1 MSLRKLLP
9 VALLLAAVSIRC
21 AGSPAEPIGTVSVTQ
36 TTTTTTT
43 SVIPGVNPGVVQV
56 LPSVNGMAGAT
67 VLTFAFSTQPSGGVP
82 PYTVQWNFGDGQSG
96 SGTVA
101 PHVYPTP
108 GIFVSTATV
117 NDSGGRSAQAFATV
131 TIHSVTGSWTVD
143 FSGGPGPTR
152 PVRETFNLV
161 QNGSSVTAKVNPTD
175 DGFGLGAG
183 DGIVAN
189 PRALTVTATFANAI
203 VPPAIGVTPF
213 AATLIGTLDQNASTW
228 SGTASGY
235 PGCPCDFFA
244 QRSVQPGVLSTPA
257 VSDKR

>member
-21 AGSPAEPIGTVSVTQ
+21 AGSPAEPIGTVSITQ

-56 LPSVNGMAGAT
+56 LPSLNGIAGAT
-67 VLTFAFSTQPSGGVP
+67 VMTFAFSTQPSGGVP
-82 PYTVQWNFGDGQSG
+82 PYTVQWTFGDGQAG

-101 PHVYPTP
+101 PHVYPAA
-108 GIFVSTATV
+108 GIFVATATV

-131 TIHSVTGSWTVD
+131 TIRSVTGTWTVD

-161 QNGSSVTAKVNPTD
+161 QNGSSVTASVNPTG

-183 DGIVAN
+183 DGIVSN
-189 PRALTVTATFANAI
+189 PRALTVTATFANAMP
-203 VPPAIGVTPF
+203 PPATAPTPF
-213 AATLIGTLDQNASTW
+213 AATLIGTVDSTGTSW
-228 SGTASGY
+228 SGTAAGY
-235 PGCPCDFFA
+235 PGCPCDFTA
-244 QRSVQPGVLSTPA
+244 RRAEQPGVLSVPA
-257 VSDKR
+257 ASPPR

>member
-21 AGSPAEPIGTVSVTQ
+21 AGSPAEPIGTVSITQ

-43 SVIPGVNPGVVQV
+43 SVIPGLNPGVAQV
-56 LPSVNGMAGAT
+56 LPSVNGVAAAT
-67 VLTFAFSTQPSGGVP
+67 VMTFAFSTQPSGGVP
-82 PYTVQWNFGDGQSG
+82 PYTVQWNFGDGQAG

-101 PHVYPTP
+101 PHVYPTV
-108 GIFVSTATV
+108 GIFVATATV

-131 TIHSVTGSWTVD
+131 TIRSVTGTWTVD

-152 PVRETFNLV
+152 PVRETFDLV
-161 QNGSSVTAKVNPTD
+161 QSGPSVAAKVNPTAD
-175 DGFGLGAG
+175 AFGLGSG
-183 DGIVAN
+183 DGTVSN
-189 PRALTVTATFANAI
+189 PRALSVTATFANAMP
-203 VPPAIGVTPF
+203 PPALAPTPF
-213 AATLIGTLDQNASTW
+213 AATLIGTLDNTATTW

-244 QRSVQPGVLSTPA
+244 RRADQPGVLSVPA
-257 VSDKR
+257 ATTQR